1 MKALFAYA
9 CAGTLL
15 LVAGTASATDNNNCT
30 ERRALKFFSQDT
42 AGILWQSGR
51 QDSPLD
57 ANGSRVMV
65 TVLHQDGVFPY
76 DYAGAFGECTGIIGK
91 TINQVRNLSFDFM
104 NASRPVS
111 HPVHIGAGAPRY
123 SVDLDT
129 DGDNIYDGSAYLAAS
144 YCEAVHPEDPAWS
157 RADFTGR
164 VIAGCSL
171 QFGADTYTSDGAS
184 SAWALFAAA
193 HPTYKVLDA
202 YLVMDEDG
210 TAFVDRLAFHNR
222 MFQSSGSGTAAVK
235 ACASEAV
242 C

>member
-1 MKALFAYA
+1 MKAFLAHT
-9 CAGTLL
+9 CATALL
-15 LVAGTASATDNNNCT
+15 LVAGAAGATDNNNCSQK
-30 ERRALKFFSQDT
+30 RPLKFFSQDT

-57 ANGSRVMV
+57 PNGSRVLV
-65 TVLHQDGVFPY
+65 HVLHQDGEFPY
-76 DYAGAFGECTGIIGK
+76 DYAGAYGECTGIVGK
-91 TINQVRNLSFDFM
+91 TLGQVRNLSFDFM
-104 NASRPVS
+104 NTSRPVS
-111 HPVHIGAGAPRY
+111 HPVHVGAGAPRY

-129 DGDNIYDGSAYLAAS
+129 NGDGSYDTSAYLAA
-144 YCEAVHPEDPAWS
+144 YHCEAVLVEDPAWS

-164 VIAGCSL
+164 VAAGCSIFVGAE
-171 QFGADTYTSDGAS
+171 QFTSDGTS

-193 HPTYKVLDA
+193 HPTWKVLDA

-222 MFQSSGSGTAAVK
+222 MFQSSGSGSAAVK
-235 ACASEAV
+235 ACGSEAV